1 MGVDISKRIQ
11 RGGRAAQRRL
21 SQGFLSTPGISM
33 PHRLGHSAVF
43 SQSAGVDVQM
53 AISSLLCPPEE
64 GGETSDT
71 GTNPPALISAF
82 LPEFPLHKSPIEDHH
97 QVLGLIAKGS
107 LGPILKLKDISKD
120 KIYAVKVLSKSEILK
135 QKLLEQ
141 SKGEVIIQRQLKHPF
156 IHKLHR
162 CWQTRHH
169 VFIMCDYCSA
179 GDLYTYWLLRGRFQ
193 EAEVRLFAAEMGGAL
208 GFLQDLGIMHRDIKM
223 ENILIS
229 DRGHLRLSD
238 FGLSRRLVRGGRAF
252 TICGTIPYMAPEVL
266 SGGPYNHA
274 ADWWSLGIL
283 LFTLVAGEF
292 PLAAEPDHRRMW
304 RKARDFPYAIPKTFS
319 SALALL
325 LTDVSKLFYAKTQRT
340 AFDTW
345 SLSRCGPS
353 SVAPHL
359 TLTSFR
365 KRRWTSSS
373 SSGSTLTGRLNQ
385 GEEPRST
392 RFLSLTVNVSSP
404 PS

>member
-1 MGVDISKRIQ
+1 
-11 RGGRAAQRRL
+11 
-21 SQGFLSTPGISM
+21 
-33 PHRLGHSAVF
+33 
-43 SQSAGVDVQM
+43 M

-325 LTDVSKLFYAKTQRT
+325 LTDLLCKNPANRLR
-340 AFDTW
+340 
-345 SLSRCGPS
+345 
-353 SVAPHL
+353 HL
-359 TLTSFR
+359 ESFKMRPFFRGTSFDSYILQKTPVDFILKLR
-365 KRRWTSSS
+365 EHPDWAAKSRRGASLDQIFKFDCERII
-373 SSGSTLTGRLNQ
+373 STQLT
-385 GEEPRST
+385 RSYT
-392 RFLSLTVNVSSP
+392 EHELE
-404 PS
+404 